1 MMCYFLE
8 LIVGYIIKL
17 ALSTFSNKSSEP
29 KKNSDL
35 VISYTIVIQ
44 FHFDITQIWEVWYP
58 QPQAYQALQ
67 LDCISNGIGQL
78 W

>member
-17 ALSTFSNKSSEP
+17 ALSTFSDKSSEP

-44 FHFDITQIWEVWYP
+44 FHFDITQI
-58 QPQAYQALQ
+58 
-67 LDCISNGIGQL
+67 
-78 W
+78 